1 MVSDESPKDEE
12 LATKSENPEEVKLN
26 SSSVRYFDTSFDREG
41 GLLRRRPRRTPQ
53 NASERPIVKPLK
65 TRIRPP
71 TDRQRV
77 VVTMIEADRR
87 TSLLH
92 FPVPPLR
99 CLSGK
104 DTQVKQDKNADLSS
118 KIEQGFGANGLG
130 LLSISDVPEYSLLR
144 KNLLH
149 LSTRLANVSE
159 DVKRELE
166 DPDSRYS
173 FGWSYGKEKQ
183 DGKLDKLK
191 ASFFANPI
199 LDVPTTEPSNIQCKI
214 SFLCSVGSD
223 TMLLE
228 SSFSKGVR
236 NARPSSFVE
245 A

>member
-1 MVSDESPKDEE
+1 MP
-12 LATKSENPEEVKLN
+12 TYRRKLN
-26 SSSVRYFDTSFDREG
+26 KA
-41 GLLRRRPRRTPQ
+41 L
-53 NASERPIVKPLK
+53 ER
-65 TRIRPP
+65 
-71 TDRQRV
+71 
-77 VVTMIEADRR
+77 M
-87 TSLLH
+87 
-92 FPVPPLR
+92 
-99 CLSGK
+99 
-104 DTQVKQDKNADLSS
+104 
-118 KIEQGFGANGLG
+118 
-130 LLSISDVPEYSLLR
+130 VPEYSLLR